1 MERKSTTRPRIPPPA
16 TKQAKLKQSTI
27 PENDLRHRAYEI
39 YLKRGP
45 NPGNEIGDWLQ
56 AEQELKAS

>member
-1 MERKSTTRPRIPPPA
+1 VN
-16 TKQAKLKQSTI
+16 KLAIT
-27 PENDLRHRAYEI
+27 EDDLRNRAYEI

-56 AEQELKAS
+56 AEREIKAT